1 MSKVI
6 AIFGAG
12 TGLGVSMARRFG
24 REGFRVALIARRPER
39 LAALV
44 AELASDGIE
53 AAAFPADLSAP
64 ETIPALVASIRER
77 FGRID
82 VVEYGPVPAGQ
93 GFTSATQLTA
103 AGLAEL
109 LPLFLLTPVE
119 VVQAVLPEMIERGD
133 GAILFTHGF
142 SAMVPAPHFS
152 GPGPVMSAAR
162 NYLYSLNGELAGTG
176 VYAGTLNVAA
186 AIARSEN
193 APAKPEGADESS
205 AFDGMAF
212 PVVDPDV
219 IAERYWGMY
228 TDRQQV
234 EVVVPELSYPQDPA
248 AA

>member
-24 REGFRVALIARRPER
+24 REGFRIALIARRPER
-39 LAALV
+39 LDALV
-44 AELASDGIE
+44 TELAAEGIE
-53 AAAFPADLSAP
+53 AVAFPADLTVPGS
-64 ETIPALVASIRER
+64 IPALVSAIRER

-103 AGLAEL
+103 AGLQEL

-142 SAMVPAPHFS
+142 SAMMPAPHFS

-162 NYLYSLNGELAGTG
+162 NYLHSLHGELAGTG
-176 VYAGTLNVAA
+176 VYAGTINIAG

-193 APAKPEGADESS
+193 EPPKPEAADVET
-205 AFDGMAF
+205 AFDGAPF
-212 PVVDPDV
+212 PVIDPDG
-219 IAERYWGMY
+219 IAAQYWIMY

-234 EVVVPELSYPQDPA
+234 EAVIPEMSFGQ
-248 AA
+248 